1 MLFAFIWLNAIIAKE
16 IWNRRRP
23 ITANTNS
30 GVKSFEND
38 EQSTDK
44 RTSETNTVSNDL
56 NGRTK
61 DGCILLHL

>member
-1 MLFAFIWLNAIIAKE
+1 MLFAFLWLNAIIAKE

-23 ITANTNS
+23 ITAKANPNAI
-30 GVKSFEND
+30 END
-38 EQSTDK
+38 EQSTGK

-61 DGCILLHL
+61 DGCKNN